1 LAHAHG
7 TELDLR
13 MRIELNSA
21 HAHGTIVGLRM
32 RIGQIVIFL
41 ADFLKV
47 FSIFMIVI
55 VILSPGLAHAHGTE
69 LDLRM
74 RIELNSA
81 HAHGTIVG
89 LRMRIGQNQS
99 RLLILFFSI
108 DRSVI
113 IYDHCEHQRFPQFG
127 EAASI
132 HDIRGNRRDA
142 AFTNIMDD
150 IVSYRRSHKH

>member
-32 RIGQIVIFL
+32 RIGQIIR
-41 ADFLKV
+41 
-47 FSIFMIVI
+47 
-55 VILSPGLAHAHGTE
+55 HN
-69 LDLRM
+69 LRSL
-74 RIELNSA
+74 RTS
-81 HAHGTIVG
+81 TI
-89 LRMRIGQNQS
+89 S
-99 RLLILFFSI
+99 
-108 DRSVI
+108 SV
-113 IYDHCEHQRFPQFG
+113 HG